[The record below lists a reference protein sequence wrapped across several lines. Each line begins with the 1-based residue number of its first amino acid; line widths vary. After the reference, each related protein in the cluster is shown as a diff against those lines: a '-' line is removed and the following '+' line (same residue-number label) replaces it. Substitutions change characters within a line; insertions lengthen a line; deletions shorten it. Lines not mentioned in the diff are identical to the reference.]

1 MPDNGENSPVGRP
14 APRPQIPV
22 PTPMWR
28 HGTYPRRP
36 AELSPADC
44 PVTVEAMTAPSEP
57 PAAPAG
63 PPDEQGLLLPDG
75 TTVAAPADRTD
86 RPAERPGYSPLAV
99 IARVPVRRITRVQA
113 IALVVFSLIAL
124 GPVLALVVVLR
135 SDTATLPIVVS
146 EPVIAAEDGLIL
158 TMTVTSVNA
167 VTREMG
173 VRMAIRSS
181 STGPRGLIE
190 GGKMTETVNLG
201 LPAEGS
207 IQGSSTISLEKGAT
221 VGAVEF
227 VVPLRDGS
235 IARYPY
241 DTYASDIV
249 VIASREGDGE
259 LGPDSST
266 GTATGTTTDGSRVAV
281 PISVVVAA
289 DVPGF
294 VIDGTIPPDQPA
306 STRTV
311 DLDIRRNGPTL
322 VYTTWIMVLW
332 WALSVSAVLLVW
344 AVAIWRSSPPPW
356 AYGYLVGVLFALAP
370 LRGALPGQPPAG
382 VLVDYVSF
390 YWAVGTMGVG
400 LLILVSFFLRDAR
413 HDGRTRSRAEEE
425 HQDRVGDV
433 AYDTGEVPVVPA
445 AAPVAP
451 LPVALGT
458 EPVIEPA
465 GDREGAAHPPSSPS
479 TASSSSSSSPA
490 STAREPF

>member
-1 MPDNGENSPVGRP
+1 
-14 APRPQIPV
+14 
-22 PTPMWR
+22 
-28 HGTYPRRP
+28 
-36 AELSPADC
+36 
-44 PVTVEAMTAPSEP
+44 MTAPAEP
-57 PAAPAG
+57 PAGPTAP
-63 PPDEQGLLLPDG
+63 PRPDESNLLLPDG
-75 TTVAAPADRTD
+75 STVAPTGDDPPPHGHDRAP
-86 RPAERPGYSPLAV
+86 YSPLAV

-113 IALVVFSLIAL
+113 IALVVFSLVAF

-135 SDTATLPIVVS
+135 SDTSTLPIVVA
-146 EPVIAAEDGLIL
+146 EDDITAEDGLIL

-181 STGPRGLIE
+181 STGPEGLIE

-207 IQGSSTISLEKGAT
+207 IQGSSTITLAKGST

-227 VVPLRDGS
+227 VVPLEDGS

-241 DTYASDIV
+241 DTYTSDIV
-249 VIASREGDGE
+249 VIASREGDGV
-259 LGPDSST
+259 LGPTSSAGGTGSGATSDRSSAGSST
-266 GTATGTTTDGSRVAV
+266 RISV
-281 PISVVVAA
+281 PVSVVVAA

-294 VIDGTIPPDQPA
+294 VIDGSIPPDQTA

-344 AVAIWRSSPPPW
+344 AAAIWRSTPPPW

-370 LRGALPGQPPAG
+370 LRGALPGQPPYG
-382 VLVDYVSF
+382 VLIDYVSF
-390 YWAVGTMGVG
+390 YWAVGTMGIG

-413 HDGRTRSRAEEE
+413 DEGRHRTRAEEE
-425 HQDRVGDV
+425 RHDRTAD
-433 AYDTGEVPVVPA
+433 ASYDTGEVPVVTVP
-445 AAPVAP
+445 P
-451 LPVALGT
+451 LPIPLGT
-458 EPVIEPA
+458 EPVVEAP
-465 GDREGAAHPPSSPS
+465 GGQTERTPPPDSRPDL
-479 TASSSSSSSPA
+479 
-490 STAREPF
+490 R

>member
-1 MPDNGENSPVGRP
+1 
-14 APRPQIPV
+14 
-22 PTPMWR
+22 
-28 HGTYPRRP
+28 
-36 AELSPADC
+36 
-44 PVTVEAMTAPSEP
+44 MTAPHEP
-57 PAAPAG
+57 PAAPED

-75 TTVAAPADRTD
+75 TTVAAHANGEDGEHRRADARSV
-86 RPAERPGYSPLAV
+86 YSPRAV
-99 IARVPVRRITRVQA
+99 MARVPVRRITRVQA
-113 IALVVFSLIAL
+113 IALVVFSLISL

-135 SDTATLPIVVS
+135 SDTATVPIVVA
-146 EPVIAAEDGLIL
+146 EDEIAAEDGLIL

-181 STGPRGLIE
+181 STGPAGLIE

-207 IQGSSTISLEKGAT
+207 IQGSSTISLEKGSS

-227 VVPLRDGS
+227 VVPLEDGS

-241 DTYASDIV
+241 DTYASSIV
-249 VIASREGDGE
+249 VIASREGDGV
-259 LGPDSST
+259 LPSTSGTTSTTAGT
-266 GTATGTTTDGSRVAV
+266 GTDSGTTPAANARILV

-294 VIDGTIPPDQPA
+294 VIEGSIPVEQTP

-311 DLDIRRNGPTL
+311 DLDVRRNGPTL

-370 LRGALPGQPPAG
+370 LRGALPGQPPYG

-413 HDGRTRSRAEEE
+413 SEGRNRSRSEEEE
-425 HQDRVGDV
+425 HDRTADI
-433 AYDTGEVPVVPA
+433 AYDTGETPA
-445 AAPVAP
+445 VEVAP
-451 LPVALGT
+451 LPVPLGT
-458 EPVIEPA
+458 EPVVPTGPDA
-465 GDREGAAHPPSSPS
+465 DQPDRPPTVGA
-479 TASSSSSSSPA
+479 
-490 STAREPF
+490 

>member
-1 MPDNGENSPVGRP
+1 
-14 APRPQIPV
+14 
-22 PTPMWR
+22 
-28 HGTYPRRP
+28 
-36 AELSPADC
+36 
-44 PVTVEAMTAPSEP
+44 MTARPEP
-57 PAAPAG
+57 PATPAD
-63 PPDEQGLLLPDG
+63 PPEEQGLLLPDG
-75 TTVAAPADRTD
+75 TTVAPASNGEER
-86 RPAERPGYSPLAV
+86 RPDGRSTYSPLAV

-113 IALVVFSLIAL
+113 IALVVFSLISL

-135 SDTATLPIVVS
+135 SDTTTLPIVVA
-146 EPVIAAEDGLIL
+146 EDEITAEDGLIL

-173 VRMAIRSS
+173 IRMAIRSS
-181 STGPRGLIE
+181 STGPAGLIE

-207 IQGSSTISLEKGAT
+207 IQGSSTISLEKGST

-227 VVPLRDGS
+227 VVPLEDGS

-241 DTYASDIV
+241 DTYASNIV
-249 VIASREGDGE
+249 VIASREGDGV
-259 LGPDSST
+259 LGSTSST
-266 GTATGTTTDGSRVAV
+266 STSDTGSSGTSTSRDGTSDGTTADGASSRIPV

-294 VIDGTIPPDQPA
+294 VIDGSIPPDQTA

-311 DLDIRRNGPTL
+311 DLDVRRNGPTL
-322 VYTTWIMVLW
+322 VYTTWIMALW

-370 LRGALPGQPPAG
+370 LRGALPGQPPYG

-390 YWAVGTMGVG
+390 YWAVGTMGIG

-413 HDGRTRSRAEEE
+413 NEGRSRSRVEEE
-425 HQDRVGDV
+425 RQDRAAD
-433 AYDTGEVPVVPA
+433 ASYDAGEPEVVEVV
-445 AAPVAP
+445 AAPTTAP
-451 LPVALGT
+451 LPVPLGT
-458 EPVIEPA
+458 EPVVPPA
-465 GDREGAAHPPSSPS
+465 DGAADDDERKPDPTATEGASGSPS
-479 TASSSSSSSPA
+479 RP
-490 STAREPF
+490 